1 MDRLQKIASGLEEL
15 NKQFSDLEHQQDI
28 ERQTMRAQKE
38 KEIGEI
44 SDIITEKE
52 EQIETMNKAI
62 DNYNDK
68 ITR

>member
-1 MDRLQKIASGLEEL
+1 VDRLQKIASGLEEL

-52 EQIETMNKAI
+52 
-62 DNYNDK
+62 D
-68 ITR
+68 

>member
-28 ERQTMRAQKE
+28 ERQTMLAQKE

>member
-1 MDRLQKIASGLEEL
+1 VDRLQKIASGLEEL

>member
-1 MDRLQKIASGLEEL
+1 
-15 NKQFSDLEHQQDI
+15 
-28 ERQTMRAQKE
+28 MRAQKE

>member
-1 MDRLQKIASGLEEL
+1 VDRLQKIASGLEEL

-28 ERQTMRAQKE
+28 ERQTMLAQKE